1 MKIRDFGVEIW
12 MNAYETRCELNLAE
26 TCVESLT
33 VAELLEMAD
42 KTDSILSELLPLKL
56 TYGAIEGS
64 DRLRDLVAGLY
75 DRQARENVV
84 ITHGAIGANALV
96 HETLVG
102 PGDRVISVLPTY
114 QQHYSIPESYGADVQ
129 ILKLREENGFLP
141 DLEELK
147 SLATPGTK
155 LIAINNPNN
164 PTGSLMDRA
173 FLEKLVG
180 IARGCGAWVLCDEV
194 YRGTDQ
200 QDDGMTASIA
210 DLYEKGISTGSMSK
224 TYSLAGLRLGWI
236 VAPKELVHAVSI
248 HRDYNTISVGML
260 DDHFASIALENRD
273 KILRRSHEITRTNLA
288 VLSEWVDSEP
298 LISWV
303 KPQSGT
309 TALLKY
315 DLPMTSEEFCL
326 KLLQNT
332 GVMLTPGSAMDME
345 GYLRIGYANG
355 TAILKE
361 GLGRISGFLRDR
373 KAAAGGS
380 PMQPCEA
387 DQARARFASGS

>member
-12 MNAYETRCELNLAE
+12 MNRYETQCEWNLAE

-33 VAELLEMAD
+33 VDELLKMAG
-42 KTDSILSELLPLKL
+42 KTDSILGELLPMKL

-64 DRLRDLVAGLY
+64 ERLRRLVAGLY
-75 DRQARENVV
+75 EKQEPGNVT

-96 HETLVG
+96 YETLVE

-141 DLEELK
+141 DLEELRQ
-147 SLATPGTK
+147 LATPGTK

-173 FLEKLVG
+173 FLEAIVD
-180 IARGCGAWVLCDEV
+180 IARDCGAWVLCDEV
-194 YRGTDQ
+194 YRGIDQ
-200 QDDGMTASIA
+200 AGDGSTASLA
-210 DLYEKGISTGSMSK
+210 DLYERGISTGSMSK
-224 TYSLAGLRLGWI
+224 AYSLAGLRLGWV
-236 VAPKELVHAVSI
+236 VAPRELIHAVSV

-260 DDHFASIALENRD
+260 DDHFAAIALENRD
-273 KILRRSHEITRTNLA
+273 KILARNQAITRTNLA
-288 VLSEWVDSEP
+288 ILSDWVDAEP
-298 LISWV
+298 LISWT
-303 KPQSGT
+303 KPKSGT

-315 DLPMTSEEFCL
+315 DLPMSSEAFCVR
-326 KLLQNT
+326 LLEET

-345 GYLRIGYANG
+345 GYLRIGYANSDHV
-355 TAILKE
+355 LRE
-361 GLGRISGFLRDR
+361 GLARMSRFLRER
-373 KAAAGGS
+373 RAAA
-380 PMQPCEA
+380 A
-387 DQARARFASGS
+387 